1 MENSTPEISI
11 IIPTYNG
18 ERFLAATLDSVL
30 AQTVTDWE
38 CIVVD
43 DGSRDGSGAIVER
56 FTAQDGRIRLVKQA
70 NGGIAHARNRG
81 LAEIGSRSKYVC
93 FLDHDDVWESDA
105 LETLRAALEANP
117 NAAAAHGIARYLGSD
132 GKPNFP
138 GELEKKGKIRY
149 IAKNRRLFPIS
160 DKAPTSFATLIL
172 WNPMCTAG
180 LVLVRRSILQAAG
193 GFDPK
198 AVPADDWDM
207 WIRLSRRSDLIFVD
221 KVVLGWRKHD
231 WNTSNDDRRMAG
243 AVRYVIQKT
252 YLSTENTEEQR
263 RILWNSWKALQ
274 LGMWRFKA
282 EMVRSDLQRGRMVPA
297 AKQLVYGIRHLA
309 RYVRGVPF
317 RAPEQG

>member
-1 MENSTPEISI
+1 MNQVSI

-30 AQTVTDWE
+30 AQTFTDWE

-43 DGSRDGSGAIVER
+43 DGSKDGSAAIVER
-56 FTAQDGRIRLVKQA
+56 YAAQDDRIRLVRQA
-70 NGGIAHARNRG
+70 NGGIASARNRG
-81 LAEIGSRSKYVC
+81 LAEADPDSKYLS
-93 FLDHDDVWESDA
+93 FLDHDDVWEPDA
-105 LETLRAALEANP
+105 LATLKAALDANP
-117 NAAAAHGIARYLGSD
+117 AASAAHGIARYIGSD
-132 GKPNFP
+132 GKLFSP
-138 GELEKKGKIRY
+138 GELEKKGHVRY
-149 IAKNRRLFPIS
+149 IARKNRLIQLLAKEPTGFPTI
-160 DKAPTSFATLIL
+160 IL

-180 LVLVRRSILQAAG
+180 LALIRRSVLQSVG

-207 WIRLSRRSDLIFVD
+207 WIRLARRGILVFVE

-252 YLSTENTEEQR
+252 YLSPENTEEQR
-263 RILWNSWKALQ
+263 RILWSSWKALQ

-297 AKQLVYGIRHLA
+297 AKQLVYGIRHLV

-317 RAPEQG
+317 RVPERG